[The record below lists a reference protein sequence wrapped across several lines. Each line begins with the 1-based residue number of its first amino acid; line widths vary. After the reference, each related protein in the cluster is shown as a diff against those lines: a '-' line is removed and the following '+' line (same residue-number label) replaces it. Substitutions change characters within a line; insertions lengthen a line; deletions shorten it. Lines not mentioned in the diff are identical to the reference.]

1 MNSQRGQGGVEG
13 LSSSRGGNFAGQQV
27 SSSEKIRLGVRTVV
41 RKCRGKGVAT
51 AERS

>member
-13 LSSSRGGNFAGQQV
+13 LGSSCGGNFAGQQV
-27 SSSEKIRLGVRTVV
+27 SSGGKIRLGVRTVV
-41 RKCRGKGVAT
+41 RKCRGKGVAI